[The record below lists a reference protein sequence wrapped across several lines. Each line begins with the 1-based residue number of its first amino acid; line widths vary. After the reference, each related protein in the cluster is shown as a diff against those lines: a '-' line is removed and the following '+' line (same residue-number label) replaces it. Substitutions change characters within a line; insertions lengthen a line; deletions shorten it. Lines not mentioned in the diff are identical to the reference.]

1 MAANFLD
8 LLADL
13 IARAR
18 TAWADAADACRAA
31 ARLIRATPTLAA

>member
-1 MAANFLD
+1 MAANSPD

-18 TAWADAADACRAA
+18 AA
-31 ARLIRATPTLAA
+31 ARLMRATPTLAA